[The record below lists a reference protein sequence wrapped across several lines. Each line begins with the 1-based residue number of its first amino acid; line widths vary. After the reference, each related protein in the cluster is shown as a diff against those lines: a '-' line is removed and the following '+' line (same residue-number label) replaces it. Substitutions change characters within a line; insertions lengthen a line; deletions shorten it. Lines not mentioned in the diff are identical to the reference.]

1 MIAQALSSVTYSGR
15 FSFAIDCEIPVFIAL
30 ARSFHFAYKL
40 TAGSEVSAKITVKLV
55 ELSPSAVIHDR
66 FTM

>member
-1 MIAQALSSVTYSGR
+1 MIAPALSSVTYSGR

-30 ARSFHFAYKL
+30 ARTFHFAYKL
-40 TAGSEVSAKITVKLV
+40 TAGSEVSKLV